1 MLSLRNVSSAAW
13 HLFGAIHYSTSLLG
27 TTSGTAA
34 AIRVALVASRDG
46 DGRFSSSFVPWARQG
61 STILYHDREAAKW
74 PIFTNRF
81 IHRES
86 RSVLV
91 FYLGTCTGGISF

>member
-1 MLSLRNVSSAAW
+1 MLSLRNVSSATW
-13 HLFGAIHYSTSLLG
+13 HLFGSIHYSTSLLG

-46 DGRFSSSFVPWARQG
+46 RFSSSFVPWARQG
-61 STILYHDREAAKW
+61 GIMTERQPNAYLH
-74 PIFTNRF
+74 NRF

-91 FYLGTCTGGISF
+91 FYLGTCTYVVIY